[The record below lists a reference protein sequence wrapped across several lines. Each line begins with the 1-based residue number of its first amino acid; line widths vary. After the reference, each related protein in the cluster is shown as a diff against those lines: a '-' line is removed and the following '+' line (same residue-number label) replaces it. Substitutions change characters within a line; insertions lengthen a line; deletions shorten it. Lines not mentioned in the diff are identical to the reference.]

1 MSGLSATTSNS
12 QSNNKEEPFMNNN
25 PSILQKHAA
34 FFDRNKDGVI
44 YPWETFQGCR
54 AIGLGKGVSTALAVF
69 VNLALSG
76 STRPGK
82 FPNQRVFVFDLHKA
96 FEVQN
101 IVKSKHT
108 RNTGVYDAEGNF
120 DPAKFEEIFHQH
132 SNANENALTADELSG
147 MLKSNRVPKDYR
159 GWVGSWVEWKT
170 FFSVCKDKNGLLQKE
185 TLRAFYTGNLFEQM
199 EQERARK

>member
-1 MSGLSATTSNS
+1 
-12 QSNNKEEPFMNNN
+12 MNNN
-25 PSILQKHAA
+25 QNILQKHAA

-54 AIGLGKGVSTALAVF
+54 AIGLGLGVSTALAVF

-82 FPNQRVFVFDLHKA
+82 FPNLLFPI
-96 FEVQN
+96 EVQN
-101 IVKSKHT
+101 IVKGKHT
-108 RNTGVYDAEGNF
+108 SNTGVYDAEGNF
-120 DPAKFEEIFHQH
+120 DSAKFEEIFQKH
-132 SNANENALTADELSG
+132 SKANADALTADELSG
-147 MLKSNRVPKDYR
+147 MLKSNRVPKDYK
-159 GWVGSWVEWKT
+159 GSVGSWVEWKT

-185 TLRAFYTGNLFEQM
+185 TLRAFYTGDLFEQM

>member
-1 MSGLSATTSNS
+1 MSGLSATSSN
-12 QSNNKEEPFMNNN
+12 QRDNKEEPYMSNNQ
-25 PSILQKHAA
+25 SILQKHAA

-54 AIGLGKGVSTALAVF
+54 AIGLGMGISTALAVF

-82 FPNQRVFVFDLHKA
+82 FPNLLFPI
-96 FEVQN
+96 EVQN
-101 IVKSKHT
+101 IVKGKHT
-108 RNTGVYDAEGNF
+108 SNTGVYDAEGNF
-120 DPAKFEEIFHQH
+120 DHAKFEEIFQKH
-132 SNANENALTADELSG
+132 SKANVDALTADELSG

-159 GWVGSWVEWKT
+159 GSVGSWVEWKT

-185 TLRAFYTGNLFEQM
+185 TLRAFYTGDLFEQM